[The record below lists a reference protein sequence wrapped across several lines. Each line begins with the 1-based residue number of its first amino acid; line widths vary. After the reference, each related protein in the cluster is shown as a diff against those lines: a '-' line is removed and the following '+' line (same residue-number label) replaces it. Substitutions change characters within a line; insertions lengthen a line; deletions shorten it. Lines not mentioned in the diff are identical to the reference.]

1 MLDIRLDTLRKEF
14 GSDRS
19 KGGKVVAVN
28 DLTMTF
34 PAGTTTCLLG
44 PSGCGKTT
52 LMRMIAGLEAP
63 SSGDIYFGDER
74 ITHLSTRQR
83 NIGMVFQYPVVY
95 RGISVRENIELPLR
109 EEKLAKAE
117 RDRRVEEVVELLEMQ
132 ESVDRDISQ
141 LDNGTRQKVAV
152 ARAVARQPR
161 IILFDEPITNVDIN
175 AKLQLK
181 RALKELF
188 TRLNQTI
195 IYVTHDQ
202 TEAMTLADRI
212 ALMQDGRIIQYAPPR
227 EIYNQPDDV
236 FGGWFMGNPGMNFL
250 KGFLRTCRMA
260 RITSPSL
267 RNHCGLPGPTVTPP
281 ISPSASAPNM
291 SRLARRK
298 WAVRLPPK
306 LSTVPLSSA
315 GRRCC
320 NSRSVI
326 SPAKQNCPLDRAADW
341 EMRFG
346 WSFPWIGC
354 ACLGPMGIILMWGWR
369 LAERFA
375 DCSACYAIIRTRQCH
390 NAEMTLCVVPLEG

>member
-1 MLDIRLDTLRKEF
+1 MLDIRLDNLHKEF

-19 KGGKVVAVN
+19 SGGKVIAVN

-52 LMRMIAGLEAP
+52 LMRMIAGLEKP
-63 SSGDIYFGDER
+63 SRGEIYFGDER
-74 ITHLSTRQR
+74 ITHLTTRRR

-95 RGISVRENIELPLR
+95 RGISVRDNIELPLR
-109 EEKLAKAE
+109 EEKLSKTE
-117 RDRRVEEVVELLEMQ
+117 RTQRIQEVVELLEM
-132 ESVDRDISQ
+132 EDSIDKGMNQ

-212 ALMQDGRIIQYAPPR
+212 ALMKDGSIIQYAPPQ
-227 EIYNQPDDV
+227 EVYNQPDDV
-236 FGGWFMGNPGMNFL
+236 FGGWFMGNPGMNFFEGLFANAQDGTYRIPFFAQPLRLVDAEGNTSQITLGIRPEHVRVHAQETPTSVAAQVVDRAIVIGGQTLLQL
-250 KGFLRTCRMA
+250 KVGELSCKA
-260 RITSPSL
+260 KLPAGQ
-267 RNHCGLPGPTVTPP
+267 GLD
-281 ISPSASAPNM
+281 
-291 SRLARRK
+291 
-298 WAVRLPPK
+298 
-306 LSTVPLSSA
+306 
-315 GRRCC
+315 
-320 NSRSVI
+320 SVDDVWVEF
-326 SPAKQNCPLDRAADW
+326 PLDRVRLFGADGHRPDV
-341 EMRFG
+341 MLV
-346 WSFPWIGC
+346 S
-354 ACLGPMGIILMWGWR
+354 
-369 LAERFA
+369 
-375 DCSACYAIIRTRQCH
+375 T
-390 NAEMTLCVVPLEG
+390 

>member
-1 MLDIRLDTLRKEF
+1 MLDIRLEHLHKAF
-14 GSDRS
+14 A
-19 KGGKVVAVN
+19 GGKVVAVN

-52 LMRMIAGLEAP
+52 LMRMIAGLETP

-74 ITHLSTRQR
+74 ITQLSTRQR

-109 EEKLAKAE
+109 EEKLSQAE
-117 RDRRVEEVVELLEMQ
+117 RSRRVDEVVELLEMGD
-132 ESVDRDISQ
+132 SVNKDIRG

-227 EIYNQPDDV
+227 EIYNQPDDL
-236 FGGWFMGNPGMNFL
+236 FGGWFMGNPGMNFFEGLFKQAHDGAYRLPFFAHPLRLTGANGNAAGLTLGIRPEHVKVRAAPSGNAVAAQVVDRAIVIGGQTLLQL
-250 KGFLRTCRMA
+250 KVGELICKA
-260 RITSPSL
+260 KLPAGHG
-267 RNHCGLPGPTVTPP
+267 NGLGDQVWVEFP
-281 ISPSASAPNM
+281 
-291 SRLARRK
+291 LAR
-298 WAVRLPPK
+298 VRLFGADGHHPDVA
-306 LSTVPLSSA
+306 LSTL
-315 GRRCC
+315 
-320 NSRSVI
+320 
-326 SPAKQNCPLDRAADW
+326 
-341 EMRFG
+341 
-346 WSFPWIGC
+346 
-354 ACLGPMGIILMWGWR
+354 
-369 LAERFA
+369 
-375 DCSACYAIIRTRQCH
+375 
-390 NAEMTLCVVPLEG
+390 